1 MRGLEIFQTTGDH
14 HSMVTEEH
22 AAELARQMNLILDR
36 NEAARK
42 PQATQSILSTPAPIV
57 REPASAAPVDQMD
70 HLARVPTG
78 PG

>member
-36 NEAARK
+36 YEAARAEAMGALGNRMDQRGTDG
-42 PQATQSILSTPAPIV
+42 PRQFDQASSQPERT
-57 REPASAAPVDQMD
+57 
-70 HLARVPTG
+70 LA
-78 PG
+78 